1 MGGGREYEIVFQT
14 SMVQIPETVVRSY
27 LQKSKNV
34 IRIIFLSFQEY
45 EQQLKAY
52 GIPVQP
58 LDWKQVKFY
67 EIWCEKPGR

>member
-52 GIPVQP
+52 GIPVQA

-67 EIWCEKPGR
+67 EILWEKPGR